1 MGVGG
6 GVGLHGLSR
15 LEEGTKAWTAAPQ
28 ASGGLI
34 GVCLGGGRMRQQVDP
49 QALRLPRPRAP
60 SIASTCIDARPAP
73 PHPSGAPR

>member
-34 GVCLGGGRMRQQVDP
+34 GVCLGGGRMRQQGT
-49 QALRLPRPRAP
+49 QGG
-60 SIASTCIDARPAP
+60 
-73 PHPSGAPR
+73 GAGQTAWAA